1 MVKLEELFGVCPYVT
16 TQKILS
22 GKWSM
27 IILYLLSQGT
37 HRYNELNKKIPDVSQ
52 ATLTSQLRALEKAG
66 VIERIVYPEVP
77 PKVEYKLS
85 PLGEEFTVVL
95 EAINDFGTKYI
106 NYLKKH
112 PEMSIKNPKK

>member
-1 MVKLEELFGVCPYVT
+1 MKLEELFGVCPYVT

-27 IILYLLSQGT
+27 IILYILSQGT
-37 HRYNELNKKIPDVSQ
+37 HRYNEINKKMPDVSQ
-52 ATLTSQLRALEKAG
+52 ATLTSQLRSLEKAG

-85 PLGEEFTVVL
+85 SLGQEFTTVL
-95 EAINDFGTKYI
+95 EAINEFGTKYI
-106 NYLKKH
+106 AYLKKH
-112 PEMSIKNPKK
+112 PELSIKKT